1 MIFTAILNLVVTIFD
16 VLLSFLPTWTV
27 WPAFVERGA
36 VLVGQ
41 YSYWL
46 DAWAPMKTFWAIIL
60 VDASF
65 FSSLLFACIFSR
77 ALRLKIFKH

>member
-1 MIFTAILNLVVTIFD
+1 MIFTAILNLIVTVFD
-16 VLLSFLPTWTV
+16 VLLSFLPTWTL

-46 DAWAPMKTFWAIIL
+46 NAWFEMKTFWTIIIIDGGFL
-60 VDASF
+60 A
-65 FSSLLFACIFSR
+65 SLLFACIFSR
-77 ALRLKIFKH
+77 ALRLKIFKV